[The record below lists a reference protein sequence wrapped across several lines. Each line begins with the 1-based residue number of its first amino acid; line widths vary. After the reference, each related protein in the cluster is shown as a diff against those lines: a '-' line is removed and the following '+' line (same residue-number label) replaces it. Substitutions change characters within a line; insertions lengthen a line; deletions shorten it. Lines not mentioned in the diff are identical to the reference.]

1 MKHASAP
8 VKSSHSL
15 SSTRTERVT
24 SRRRDV
30 LYFKRRLKRHLP
42 ELQTRFDVKT
52 LGVFGSYVRGQ
63 AKAQSDLDILVE
75 YKVAPSFFTFIEL
88 EEYLTQLLG
97 VKVDLV
103 LKSALKPAIG
113 RRILSEVEMI

>member
-1 MKHASAP
+1 M
-8 VKSSHSL
+8 
-15 SSTRTERVT
+15 
-24 SRRRDV
+24 SRRRNV
-30 LYFKRRLKRHLP
+30 LSFKRRLKRHLP

-63 AKAQSDLDILVE
+63 AKARSDLDILVE
-75 YKVAPSFFTFIEL
+75 YEIAPSFFTFIEL